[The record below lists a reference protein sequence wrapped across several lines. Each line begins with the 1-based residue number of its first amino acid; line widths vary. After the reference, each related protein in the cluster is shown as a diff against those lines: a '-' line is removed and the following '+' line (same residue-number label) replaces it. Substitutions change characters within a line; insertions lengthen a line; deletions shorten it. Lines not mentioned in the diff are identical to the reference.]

1 MLKIS
6 VFEKAKIR
14 SLVAQQIKAI
24 LNANALFETASQFDY
39 NASDI
44 RE

>member
-24 LNANALFETASQFDY
+24 LNANALFETASQYDC
-39 NASDI
+39 NASDM